1 MTTRREVIY
10 IDDLDKRKGRETPVG
25 PGGEHMKLT
34 LDGMTV
40 ELDLTAKHAAALRSA
55 FRKYLDAGK
64 VVAPNGTRPRGKA

>member
-1 MTTRREVIY
+1 
-10 IDDLDKRKGRETPVG
+10 
-25 PGGEHMKLT
+25 MKLT
-34 LDGMTV
+34 LDGMMV